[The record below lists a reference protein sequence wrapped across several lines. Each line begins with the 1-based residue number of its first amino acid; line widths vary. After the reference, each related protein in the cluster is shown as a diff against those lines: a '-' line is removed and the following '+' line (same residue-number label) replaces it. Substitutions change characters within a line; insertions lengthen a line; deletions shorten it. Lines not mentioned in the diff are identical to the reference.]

1 MIWMVPVAQSW
12 IQRCD
17 VICIGEVM
25 LMDTPDMFYF
35 VGEMSNLGMIEKE
48 C

>member
-1 MIWMVPVAQSW
+1 MAITKDMLVEDTEVEM
-12 IQRCD
+12 
-17 VICIGEVM
+17 ICIGEVM

-35 VGEMSNLGMIEKE
+35 VVEMSNLGVNGKE